1 MAGDMVF
8 TSESVTEGHPT
19 RSPTRSPTRCWMPC
33 SRTIRWA
40 GWRARPWSRRASSLV
55 AGEISTSAT
64 LDIPQIARGVVRE
77 IGYTSSEYGFDADTC
92 AVNVALDKQ
101 SPDIAQGVDA
111 ALEARATAAMRS
123 TASARA
129 TRG

>member
-8 TSESVTEGHPT
+8 TSESVTEGHPDKIADQISDAVLDAVLSQDPVGRVACET
-19 RSPTRSPTRCWMPC
+19 LLTT
-33 SRTIRWA
+33 
-40 GWRARPWSRRASSLV
+40 GLVLV
-55 AGEISTSAT
+55 AGEISTTAT
-64 LDIPQIARGVVRE
+64 LDVPQIVRGVVRE

-111 ALEARATAAMRS
+111 ALETRDPAAMRS
-123 TASARA
+123 IASARA